1 MRPLHVSR
9 STARKLWE
17 LLTPP
22 QRREGIVL
30 FGLMLIGMVLE
41 TLGIG
46 LVIPALAFLTHGDA
60 AARYPVLTPWLT
72 RLGNPTHAQLVVVG
86 MLALVGLHTVR
97 VVFMGFL
104 AWRQA
109 RFAFALQAK
118 FSQRLFTGYLR
129 QAYTFHLQRNSAEL
143 IRNTTNQVGEI
154 TSVVQQGLLLG
165 TEGLV
170 LVGTSALLLAVEPVG
185 AMVVVT
191 TFALASWVFS
201 RVTRARLARWGAARQ
216 VHEGLRLQHLQQGL
230 GGAKDVKLLGRETDF
245 LAQYETHS
253 TGSSRIGEWL
263 ATLQAFPRLW
273 LELLA
278 IVELATLVLVMI
290 ATGRP
295 LDALLPTLGVFAAAA
310 FRVMPSVS
318 RVLSAVQ
325 TVRVADPVINNLY
338 AEIEFLEREPAP
350 RRGDLIPF
358 HEVLTLEGVGFRY
371 PATAAP
377 ALRDVSLTVP
387 RGTSVGI
394 IGGSGAGKSTLVDI
408 ILGLFAPE
416 TGTVRV
422 DGVDIQTNL
431 RGWQDQIG
439 YVPQSIYLTDDTLRR
454 NVAFGVAK
462 GEIDEAAVCHALRA
476 AQLEGFVNAL
486 PEGLDTVVGERGV
499 RLSGGQRQRIG
510 IARALYHD
518 PPVLVLDEATSS
530 VDTMTER
537 GVMESVRALHG
548 AKTILIVAHRLS
560 TVEHCDRLFRL
571 EHGRL
576 VVEGDATLVLDKVA
590 GGA

>member
-1 MRPLHVSR
+1 MRPLPVSR

-22 QRREGIVL
+22 QRREGIL
-30 FGLMLIGMVLE
+30 LAGLMLIGMVLE

-46 LVIPALAFLTHGDA
+46 LVVPALAFLTQNDGV
-60 AARYPVLTPWLT
+60 ARFPMLSSWMTG
-72 RLGNPTHAQLVVVG
+72 LGNPTYAQLVVMG
-86 MLALVGLHTVR
+86 MLGLVGLHTVR

-143 IRNTTNQVGEI
+143 VRNTMNQVGEI
-154 TSVVQQGLLLG
+154 TGVVSQGLLLT
-165 TEGLV
+165 TEGLL
-170 LVGTSALLLAVEPVG
+170 LVGTAALLLAVEPVG
-185 AMVVVT
+185 AIVVVT
-191 TFALASWVFS
+191 TFALASWAFS
-201 RVTRARLARWGAARQ
+201 RATRARLARWGEARQ
-216 VHEGLRLQHLQQGL
+216 VHERLRLQHLQQGL

-253 TGSSRIGEWL
+253 VGSSRIGEWL

-290 ATGRP
+290 ATGRQV
-295 LDALLPTLGVFAAAA
+295 DTLLPTLGLFAAAA
-310 FRVMPSVS
+310 FRLMPSVS

-325 TVRVADPVINNLY
+325 IVRVADPVINNLY
-338 AEIEFLEREPAP
+338 GEIKFLEREPAP
-350 RRGDLIPF
+350 MRANPF
-358 HEVLTLEGVGFRY
+358 PFRDSLCLEGVSFTY
-371 PATAAP
+371 PSSEASV
-377 ALRDVSLTVP
+377 LRDISLKIP
-387 RGTSVGI
+387 RGSSVGF
-394 IGGSGAGKSTLVDI
+394 IGGSGAGKSTLIDV
-408 ILGLFAPE
+408 ILGLFTPG
-416 TGTVRV
+416 TGTVAV
-422 DGVDIQTNL
+422 DGVDIQRNI

-454 NVAFGVAK
+454 NVAFGLAED
-462 GEIDEAAVCHALRA
+462 EIDDAAVRRALRA
-476 AQLEGFVNAL
+476 AQLEAFVSGL
-486 PEGLDTVVGERGV
+486 PDGVETIVGERGI

-510 IARALYHD
+510 IARALYND

-530 VDTMTER
+530 VDNVTER
-537 GVMESVRALHG
+537 GLMDSVRALHG
-548 AKTILIVAHRLS
+548 EKTILIVAHRLS
-560 TVEHCDRLFRL
+560 TVEHCDKLFRL
-571 EHGRL
+571 DRGCLLE
-576 VVEGDATLVLDKVA
+576 EGTVSELASSQ
-590 GGA
+590 